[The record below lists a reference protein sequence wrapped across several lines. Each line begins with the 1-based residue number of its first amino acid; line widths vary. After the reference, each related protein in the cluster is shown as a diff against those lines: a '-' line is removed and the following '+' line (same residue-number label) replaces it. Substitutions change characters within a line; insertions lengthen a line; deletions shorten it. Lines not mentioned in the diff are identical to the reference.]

1 MELFYSHLYYPQ
13 HLSKHSLIDFSPY
26 YWFANAYGFY
36 QYVLS
41 ITSVTI
47 PNSVTSI
54 GYLAFYGCS
63 GLTSVT
69 IPNSVTSIGSNAFS
83 GCSGLTSVTIGNSV
97 TSIDYMAFYGCSG
110 LTSVTIPNSVTFI
123 DEYAFSGC
131 SGLTSVIFNADSCT
145 SAGSYSDRVF
155 DGCINIT
162 NFTFGNN
169 VRVIPPYL
177 CYGLSS
183 LTSVTIPN
191 SVTSIGEYAFSGCSG
206 LIEVTMLGEIAPTL
220 GAQVFY
226 QNDSSRIIKIPC
238 GSYDSY
244 YYGSGWSSYR
254 SALREPNA
262 DIALTIGSNDSIKG
276 IASIIQH
283 NGQDVPCDSSAIIS
297 ATSSYGYYFDHWSN
311 GNTAN
316 PDTLHLVGDSTVIA
330 IFAPNQYVLT
340 VQSADESLG
349 SVAGSGT
356 YNYLDTV
363 SISAIA
369 ISHHHFVQ
377 WNDGNT
383 ENPRQ
388 VVVECDTTF
397 TAFFAIDTYAVSVST
412 NDIARGMVQST
423 GTQFEY
429 GTPCTVTATAYT
441 GYTFAE
447 WSNGVTANPYTFAVL
462 SDVELTALFVAEGE
476 GVYTVTVI
484 SDNPTM
490 GTASGG
496 GQALDG
502 GTVTIRAAGNPGY
515 HFMRWNDNNTDSVR
529 TVEVHGNVT
538 YTAYFEPD
546 DGTESIDNIQDDHI
560 RIWLADGRIHIE
572 GAEGETVQVYDV
584 MGRAVT
590 GLLDATEPVA
600 LPASGVYMVKIGNHP
615 ARKVVVIR

>member
-1 MELFYSHLYYPQ
+1 MKQKLFYFAIFLTVLAIPQSVKAYDFSYTYQGQTLYYNIVNGEAQVTYQNNGSPAYTY
-13 HLSKHSLIDFSPY
+13 LSGSLVIPDTVTYNSATY
-26 YWFANAYGFY
+26 S
-36 QYVLS
+36 VTS
-41 ITSVTI
+41 IGDYAFRGCSGLTSVTI

-69 IPNSVTSIGSNAFS
+69 IPNSVTSIGSSAFY

-131 SGLTSVIFNADSCT
+131 SGL
-145 SAGSYSDRVF
+145 
-155 DGCINIT
+155 
-162 NFTFGNN
+162 
-169 VRVIPPYL
+169 
-177 CYGLSS
+177 
-183 LTSVTIPN
+183 
-191 SVTSIGEYAFSGCSG
+191 
-206 LIEVTMLGEIAPTL
+206 IEVTMLGEIAPTL
-220 GAQVFY
+220 GSSVFS
-226 QNDSSRIIKIPC
+226 QNGLSIIINIPC

-244 YYGSGWSSYR
+244 YNGSGWSDYQA
-254 SALREPNA
+254 ALREPNA

-276 IASIIQH
+276 IASIIQQD
-283 NGQDVPCDSSAIIS
+283 GRDVPCDSSAIIS

-316 PDTLHLVGDSTVIA
+316 PDTLHLVGDSTVTA

-363 SISAIA
+363 SISAIG

-397 TAFFAIDTYAVSVST
+397 TAFFAIDTNAVIVST

-441 GYTFAE
+441 GYTFAG

-502 GTVTIRAAGNPGY
+502 ETVTIRAAGNPGY

-572 GAEGETVQVYDV
+572 GAEGETVQVFDV